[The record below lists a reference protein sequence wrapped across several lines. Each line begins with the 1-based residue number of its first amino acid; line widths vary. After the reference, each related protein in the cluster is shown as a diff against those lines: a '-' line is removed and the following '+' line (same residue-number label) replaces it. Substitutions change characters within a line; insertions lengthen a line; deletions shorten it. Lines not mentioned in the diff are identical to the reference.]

1 MIRDQWMRESL
12 RDMGNQD
19 AGAGFLAHLFVN
31 GLYWG
36 LHNVA
41 ERQDNAHYANYD
53 GGDSDLIDAR
63 NGGTF
68 VEGNSTAWNAMR
80 SVVNTRNWK
89 NIQQV
94 LDVDNYI
101 DFQIIQIFGG
111 NQDLKFDGNWRAAG
125 GGPYS
130 TPTEMRPWKL
140 YSWDGERVLE
150 NPSSNSNPR
159 DIVRIQSSL
168 QAIPEYRQRF
178 ADRAHMHL
186 TGEGALTPEKTR
198 ARWEKYAAP
207 IDLSLIHI

>member
-111 NQDLKFDGNWRAAG
+111 NQDLKFDGNLRAA
-125 GGPYS
+125 
-130 TPTEMRPWKL
+130 
-140 YSWDGERVLE
+140 
-150 NPSSNSNPR
+150 
-159 DIVRIQSSL
+159 
-168 QAIPEYRQRF
+168 
-178 ADRAHMHL
+178 
-186 TGEGALTPEKTR
+186 
-198 ARWEKYAAP
+198 
-207 IDLSLIHI
+207 

>member
-68 VEGNSTAWNAMR
+68 VEGNSN
-80 SVVNTRNWK
+80 SLGVLVVTPISMDPAHLSTSLSRFTC
-89 NIQQV
+89 IQRPF
-94 LDVDNYI
+94 DVE
-101 DFQIIQIFGG
+101 GC
-111 NQDLKFDGNWRAAG
+111 LLRL
-125 GGPYS
+125 
-130 TPTEMRPWKL
+130 TEPFRH
-140 YSWDGERVLE
+140 
-150 NPSSNSNPR
+150 NP
-159 DIVRIQSSL
+159 
-168 QAIPEYRQRF
+168 
-178 ADRAHMHL
+178 
-186 TGEGALTPEKTR
+186 
-198 ARWEKYAAP
+198 
-207 IDLSLIHI
+207 